1 MVQEELPLR
10 AALVVER
17 LHVGNQTCEGLEKV
31 EFAHG
36 AFSILH
42 SSYAAKVALGSLLS
56 LHAGTVISL
65 GTPISHSPS
74 TELMGSPHGATFPL
88 LPTHV
93 GNSAFDVNFSACL
106 GVLVR
111 VSAATATCAGP
122 L

>member
-42 SSYAAKVALGSLLS
+42 SSYAAKVALSALD
-56 LHAGTVISL
+56 HAGTVFSL

-111 VSAATATCAGP
+111 VSAATAICAGP